1 MEKRQAL
8 ILKLVVDEYVKTA
21 EPVSS
26 QALCQRYALPC
37 SPATVRNDLVMLE
50 QEGYVQQPHTSAGR
64 VPTEKGYRF
73 YLANFLRPKS
83 VRVERSLRQ
92 AVDEIRSLESRV
104 QTLGRRLAEL
114 SGDAVML
121 TSQRRSSAM
130 GVANL
135 LRKPDFRE
143 GNMLLELAEDI
154 ERLEGATEKV
164 MRVAPNEVSI
174 LLGEDS
180 PMGRRL
186 ATVIVRHRLPNGE
199 IGVLSIVGPL
209 RMNYAR
215 NVALLSEAKKILDED
230 IENDV

>member
-1 MEKRQAL
+1 
-8 ILKLVVDEYVKTA
+8 
-21 EPVSS
+21 
-26 QALCQRYALPC
+26 
-37 SPATVRNDLVMLE
+37 
-50 QEGYVQQPHTSAGR
+50 
-64 VPTEKGYRF
+64 
-73 YLANFLRPKS
+73 
-83 VRVERSLRQ
+83 VRVDRSLRQ

-114 SGDAVML
+114 SGEAVML
-121 TSQRRSSAM
+121 TNQRQSSAM

-135 LRKPDFRE
+135 LRKPDFQE

-180 PMGRRL
+180 PMGRRF

-215 NVALLSEAKKILDED
+215 NVALLSEAKKILEED
-230 IENDV
+230 IDNNV